1 MQADAADVLAAHG
14 MKALILLALA
24 VLFLSTAQAT
34 EPATLTLGC
43 EGVETRRGYSGALA
57 EDHIN
62 IGIIVDFQKQIVNGL
77 SDYTLGIG
85 SVDETTIS
93 FYGITPGWNMEGRI
107 DRVTG
112 ALVAASNKV
121 DPNTRKL
128 ILSLEYQ
135 LQCKPTQ
142 RMF

>member
-1 MQADAADVLAAHG
+1 
-14 MKALILLALA
+14 
-24 VLFLSTAQAT
+24 
-34 EPATLTLGC
+34 
-43 EGVETRRGYSGALA
+43 
-57 EDHIN
+57 
-62 IGIIVDFQKQIVNGL
+62 
-77 SDYTLGIG
+77 
-85 SVDETTIS
+85 
-93 FYGITPGWNMEGRI
+93 
-107 DRVTG
+107 VTG